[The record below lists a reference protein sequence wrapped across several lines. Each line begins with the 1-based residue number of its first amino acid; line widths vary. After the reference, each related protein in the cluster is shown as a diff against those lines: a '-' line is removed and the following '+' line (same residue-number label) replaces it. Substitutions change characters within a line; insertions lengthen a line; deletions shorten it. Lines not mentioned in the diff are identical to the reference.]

1 MSSKALVINDPTN
14 TFAEALFDIIFS
26 ILYLV
31 VDNMRDFYFFHVR
44 RLLNVA
50 RAFTNSCYFVEYFF
64 ISVSEENSIF
74 SENTVVKKEVR
85 YQKC

>member
-1 MSSKALVINDPTN
+1 MSSKALVLNDPTN

-31 VDNMRDFYFFHVR
+31 LDNMRDFYFFHVR

-50 RAFTNSCYFVEYFF
+50 RAFTNSCYFVD
-64 ISVSEENSIF
+64 IF
-74 SENTVVKKEVR
+74 SYQLVKKTMFSRKTPV
-85 YQKC
+85 